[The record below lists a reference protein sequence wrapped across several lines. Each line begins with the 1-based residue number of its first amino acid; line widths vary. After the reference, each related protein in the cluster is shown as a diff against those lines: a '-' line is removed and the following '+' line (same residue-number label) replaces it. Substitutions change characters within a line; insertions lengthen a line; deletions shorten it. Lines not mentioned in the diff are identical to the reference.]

1 MLIGLPR
8 GRGGLPLTAR
18 RKPLGAG
25 RAGLPAGDGVR
36 CWSMLVPAFVLG
48 REPRHARLTM
58 EVEDSGGVVLTA
70 YHSYARSQPPG
81 SEPRCAP
88 GAAASHTGS
97 RKSIPRCRRINR
109 MLSNESLHS
118 PAFSRSNSQ
127 ASVDSASMED
137 FWREIESIKEN
148 SMGGQDEQTPAE
160 LKPVD
165 EGELEAEWLQDVGLS
180 TLISGDEEED
190 GKALLSTLTRT
201 QAAAV
206 KKRYN
211 TYTQTMRK
219 KNKQS
224 VRDVRDI
231 FGVSTSPPDD
241 FSCIPTPLL
250 DATLDEEGLSAVP
263 PRSGLLPGDTCDNHT
278 TQEEKE
284 LPVVTKT
291 SGSLPDDAS
300 LNSTTFSD
308 GSQDEEGKFTLS
320 RSGSVSILETI
331 PDIPVHSNGSAE
343 PGQAIQNAVSDDDY
357 LEKNIPQEAEELS
370 FEVSYSE
377 MVTEAPKRNKF
388 KKSDFK
394 KEDYVLTRFIV
405 PKTRFGLT
413 EAGDLSTED
422 MKKIRHLSLIE
433 LTAFFDAFGIPLKRN
448 KTEKVKGRDNGI
460 FGVPLTALL
469 DNDRKKDPGVKVPLV
484 LQKFFEKVEESGLES
499 EGIFRLSGCTA
510 KVKQYRE
517 ELDAKFNADKFKWDK
532 MCHREA
538 AVMLKAFFRELPT
551 SLFPVEYIPA
561 FITLME
567 RGPHIKVQFQA
578 LHLMVMALPDANRDT
593 AQALMTFFNKV
604 IANESKNRMSIWN
617 ISTVMAPNLF
627 FSRSKHSDY
636 EELRLANTAAHII
649 RLMLNYQKM
658 LWKVPSFL
666 ITQVRRMNEAT
677 ILLKKQLPS
686 VKKLLRRKTIER
698 EVISP
703 KTSKVLQKS
712 PSLRRMSDV
721 PEGVIRVHAPLLSKV
736 SMAIQLSSQTTAKD
750 ILAKF
755 QYENSHGSSE
765 CIKIQNQRLYEI
777 GGNIGQHCLDPD
789 AYILDVYHVNPQA
802 EWVIKPQPS
811 F

>member
-1 MLIGLPR
+1 
-8 GRGGLPLTAR
+8 
-18 RKPLGAG
+18 
-25 RAGLPAGDGVR
+25 
-36 CWSMLVPAFVLG
+36 MLVPAFVLG
-48 REPRHARLTM
+48 PERGHARLTM

-70 YHSYARSQPPG
+70 YHSYARSQPPS

-88 GAAASHTGS
+88 RAAASHPGS

-118 PAFSRSNSQ
+118 PAFNRSNSQ
-127 ASVDSASMED
+127 ASIDSTSMED
-137 FWREIESIKEN
+137 FLREIESIKES
-148 SMGGQDEQTPAE
+148 SMRAQEEQIPAE
-160 LKPVD
+160 VKPVD

-180 TLISGDEEED
+180 TLISGNEEED

-206 KKRYN
+206 KKRYS

-231 FGVSTSPPDD
+231 FGVSESP
-241 FSCIPTPLL
+241 
-250 DATLDEEGLSAVP
+250 
-263 PRSGLLPGDTCDNHT
+263 PGDTCDNHT
-278 TQEEKE
+278 AQLDGPQEEKE
-284 LPVVTKT
+284 LPGVMKT
-291 SGSLPDDAS
+291 SDSLPDDAS
-300 LNSTTFSD
+300 LNSTALSD
-308 GSQDEEGKFTLS
+308 GSPDEEGSFTVP

-331 PDIPVHSNGSAE
+331 PALPVHSNGSPD
-343 PGQAIQNAVSDDDY
+343 PGQSVQNAVSDDVY
-357 LEKNIPQEAEELS
+357 LEKNIPPETEELS

-377 MVTEAPKRNKF
+377 MVTEIPKRNKF
-388 KKSDFK
+388 KKSEFK
-394 KEDYVLTRFIV
+394 KEDFALTKFIV
-405 PKTRFGLT
+405 QKTRFGLT
-413 EAGDLSTED
+413 EAGDLSSED

-433 LTAFFDAFGIPLKRN
+433 LTAFFDAFGIQLKRN
-448 KTEKVKGRDNGI
+448 KTERVKGRDTGI
-460 FGVPLTALL
+460 FGVPLTVLL

-517 ELDAKFNADKFKWDK
+517 ELDAKFNSDKFKWDR

-567 RGPHIKVQFQA
+567 RGPPIKVQFQA

-604 IANESKNRMSIWN
+604 IANESKNRMSVWN

-636 EELRLANTAAHII
+636 EELQLANTAAHII
-649 RLMLNYQKM
+649 RLMLKYQKI

-666 ITQVRRMNEAT
+666 IMQVRRMNEAT
-677 ILLKKQLPS
+677 MLLKKQLPS
-686 VKKLLRRKTIER
+686 VRKLLRRKTIER

-712 PSLRRMSDV
+712 PSSRRMSDV

-736 SMAIQLSSQTTAKD
+736 SMAIQLNSHTKAKD

-755 QYENSHGSSE
+755 QYENSYGSSE

>member
-1 MLIGLPR
+1 
-8 GRGGLPLTAR
+8 
-18 RKPLGAG
+18 
-25 RAGLPAGDGVR
+25 
-36 CWSMLVPAFVLG
+36 MLVPAFVLG
-48 REPRHARLTM
+48 REPGHARLTM

-70 YHSYARSQPPG
+70 YHSYARAQPPS

-88 GAAASHTGS
+88 RAAASHTGS

-118 PAFSRSNSQ
+118 SAFSRSNSQ

-148 SMGGQDEQTPAE
+148 SMGGQEEQVPQMAE
-160 LKPVD
+160 VKPVD

-231 FGVSTSPPDD
+231 FGVSE
-241 FSCIPTPLL
+241 TP
-250 DATLDEEGLSAVP
+250 
-263 PRSGLLPGDTCDNHT
+263 
-278 TQEEKE
+278 
-284 LPVVTKT
+284 
-291 SGSLPDDAS
+291 
-300 LNSTTFSD
+300 
-308 GSQDEEGKFTLS
+308 
-320 RSGSVSILETI
+320 SILETI
-331 PDIPVHSNGSAE
+331 PDIPVHSNGLADPRRS
-343 PGQAIQNAVSDDDY
+343 IQSSVSDDDY
-357 LEKNIPQEAEELS
+357 LEKHIPPGAEELS

-377 MVTEAPKRNKF
+377 MVTDSPKRNKF

-394 KEDYVLTRFIV
+394 KEDYVLTKFIV
-405 PKTRFGLT
+405 RKSRFGLT
-413 EAGDLSTED
+413 EAGDLSAED
-422 MKKIRHLSLIE
+422 MKKIRRLSLIE

-460 FGVPLTALL
+460 FGVPLTVLL

-567 RGPHIKVQFQA
+567 RGPHIRVQFQA

-627 FSRSKHSDY
+627 FSRSKHFDY
-636 EELRLANTAAHII
+636 EELRLANTATHII
-649 RLMLNYQKM
+649 RLMLKYQKI

-677 ILLKKQLPS
+677 MLLKKQLPS
-686 VKKLLRRKTIER
+686 VRKLLRRKTIER
-698 EVISP
+698 EVTSP

-736 SMAIQLSSQTTAKD
+736 SMAIQLTSQTKAKD

-802 EWVIKPQPS
+802 EWVIKPQTS

>member
-1 MLIGLPR
+1 
-8 GRGGLPLTAR
+8 
-18 RKPLGAG
+18 
-25 RAGLPAGDGVR
+25 
-36 CWSMLVPAFVLG
+36 
-48 REPRHARLTM
+48 M

-70 YHSYARSQPPG
+70 YHSYARSQPPS

-88 GAAASHTGS
+88 RAAASHPGS

-127 ASVDSASMED
+127 ASVDSASMDSASMED

-148 SMGGQDEQTPAE
+148 SMGGQEEQAPAE
-160 LKPVD
+160 VKPVD

-231 FGVSTSPPDD
+231 FGVSESPPD
-241 FSCIPTPLL
+241 
-250 DATLDEEGLSAVP
+250 A
-263 PRSGLLPGDTCDNHT
+263 
-278 TQEEKE
+278 
-284 LPVVTKT
+284 
-291 SGSLPDDAS
+291 AS
-300 LNSTTFSD
+300 LNSATLSD
-308 GSQDEEGKFTLS
+308 GSQDEEGKFALP

-331 PDIPVHSNGSAE
+331 PDIPVHSNGSAG
-343 PGQAIQNAVSDDDY
+343 PGQSVQNSVSDDDY
-357 LEKNIPQEAEELS
+357 RVKNIPPEAEELS

-394 KEDYVLTRFIV
+394 KEDYVFTKLIV
-405 PKTRFGLT
+405 QKTRFGLT
-413 EAGDLSTED
+413 EAGDLSSED

-460 FGVPLTALL
+460 FGVPLTVLL
-469 DNDRKKDPGVKVPLV
+469 ESDRKKDPGVKVPLV

-517 ELDAKFNADKFKWDK
+517 ELDAKFNTDKFKWDK

-617 ISTVMAPNLF
+617 ISTIMAPNLF

-649 RLMLNYQKM
+649 RLMLNYQKI

-666 ITQVRRMNEAT
+666 INQVRRMNEAT
-677 ILLKKQLPS
+677 MLLKKQLPS

-698 EVISP
+698 EVTSP

-721 PEGVIRVHAPLLSKV
+721 PEGVIRVHAPRLSKV
-736 SMAIQLSSQTTAKD
+736 SMAIQLSSQTKAKD

-802 EWVIKPQPS
+802 EWVIKPQSS

>member
-1 MLIGLPR
+1 MQTR
-8 GRGGLPLTAR
+8 YQAT
-18 RKPLGAG
+18 K
-25 RAGLPAGDGVR
+25 V
-36 CWSMLVPAFVLG
+36 F
-48 REPRHARLTM
+48 
-58 EVEDSGGVVLTA
+58 
-70 YHSYARSQPPG
+70 
-81 SEPRCAP
+81 
-88 GAAASHTGS
+88 

-118 PAFSRSNSQ
+118 PAFCRSNSQ
-127 ASVDSASMED
+127 ASVDSTSMED

-148 SMGGQDEQTPAE
+148 SMGGQEEQLPAE
-160 LKPVD
+160 VKPVD

-180 TLISGDEEED
+180 TLISGNEEED

-211 TYTQTMRK
+211 TYTQTLRK

-231 FGVSTSPPDD
+231 FGVSESPPSDIC
-241 FSCIPTPLL
+241 CIPTPPLY
-250 DATLDEEGLSAVP
+250 ATLDEEGLSIIP
-263 PRSGLLPGDTCDNHT
+263 YGNSQLPDDACDNHT
-278 TQEEKE
+278 AQLGGTEEEKE
-284 LPVVTKT
+284 VPEVIQT
-291 SGSLPDDAS
+291 SGPVPDDAS
-300 LNSTTFSD
+300 LNSTTLPN
-308 GSQDEEGKFTLS
+308 GSRNEEGSFVDP
-320 RSGSVSILETI
+320 RIGSMQSILEAI
-331 PDIPVHSNGSAE
+331 PDVPVHSNGSADA
-343 PGQAIQNAVSDDDY
+343 GQSAQSTLSDDY
-357 LEKNIPQEAEELS
+357 LEKDIPAETEEVS

-377 MVTEAPKRNKF
+377 MITEAPKRNRS
-388 KKSDFK
+388 KKSEIK
-394 KEDYVLTRFIV
+394 KEDYALTKLTV
-405 PKTRFGLT
+405 QKTRLGLT
-413 EAGDLSTED
+413 EAGDLSAED

-433 LTAFFDAFGIPLKRN
+433 LTAFFDAFGIQLKRN

-460 FGVPLTALL
+460 FGVPLTVLL
-469 DNDRKKDPGVKVPLV
+469 DNDRKKDPEVKVPLV

-517 ELDAKFNADKFKWDK
+517 ELDAKFNTDKFKWDK

-604 IANESKNRMSIWN
+604 IANESKNRMSLWN

-636 EELRLANTAAHII
+636 EELLLANTAAHII
-649 RLMLNYQKM
+649 RLMLKYQKI

-677 ILLKKQLPS
+677 MLLKKQLPS

-698 EVISP
+698 EGTSP

-712 PSLRRMSDV
+712 PSSRRMSDV

-736 SMAIQLSSQTTAKD
+736 SMAIQLNSETKAKD

-789 AYILDVYHVNPQA
+789 AYILDVYHVNPHA
-802 EWVIKPQPS
+802 EWVIKPQAS
-811 F
+811 L

>member
-1 MLIGLPR
+1 
-8 GRGGLPLTAR
+8 
-18 RKPLGAG
+18 
-25 RAGLPAGDGVR
+25 
-36 CWSMLVPAFVLG
+36 MLVPVFVLG
-48 REPRHARLTM
+48 PSPRHARLRM

-70 YHSYARSQPPG
+70 YHSYARSQPP
-81 SEPRCAP
+81 STEPRCAP
-88 GAAASHTGS
+88 RSAASHPLS

-127 ASVDSASMED
+127 ASVDSISMED

-148 SMGGQDEQTPAE
+148 SMGGQEEQPHAE
-160 LKPVD
+160 VKPVD

-180 TLISGDEEED
+180 TLISGGEEED

-211 TYTQTMRK
+211 TYTQTLRK

-231 FGVSTSPPDD
+231 FGVSESPPD
-241 FSCIPTPLL
+241 
-250 DATLDEEGLSAVP
+250 
-263 PRSGLLPGDTCDNHT
+263 DTCDNHT
-278 TQEEKE
+278 TQLGSTEEEKE
-284 LPVVTKT
+284 VPGVIKT
-291 SGSLPDDAS
+291 SSPVPDDAS
-300 LNSTTFSD
+300 LNSTPLSN
-308 GSQDEEGKFTLS
+308 GSRDEEGSFVDP
-320 RSGSVSILETI
+320 RIGSMQSILEAI
-331 PDIPVHSNGSAE
+331 PDVPVHSNGSADA
-343 PGQAIQNAVSDDDY
+343 GQSAQSALSDDDY
-357 LEKNIPQEAEELS
+357 LEKNIPAETEELS

-377 MVTEAPKRNKF
+377 MVTEAPKRNRF
-388 KKSDFK
+388 KKSEIK
-394 KEDYVLTRFIV
+394 KEDYALTKLTV
-405 PKTRFGLT
+405 QKTRFGLT
-413 EAGDLSTED
+413 EAGDLSAED

-433 LTAFFDAFGIPLKRN
+433 LTAFFDAFGIQLKRN

-460 FGVPLTALL
+460 FGVPLTVLL
-469 DNDRKKDPGVKVPLV
+469 DNDRKKDPEVKVPLV
-484 LQKFFEKVEESGLES
+484 LQ
-499 EGIFRLSGCTA
+499 
-510 KVKQYRE
+510 KQYRE

-604 IANESKNRMSIWN
+604 IANESKNRMSMWN

-636 EELRLANTAAHII
+636 EELLLANTAAHII
-649 RLMLNYQKM
+649 RLMLKYQKI

-677 ILLKKQLPS
+677 MLLKKQLPS

-698 EVISP
+698 EVTSP

-712 PSLRRMSDV
+712 PSSRRMSDV

-736 SMAIQLSSQTTAKD
+736 SMAIQLNSETKAKD

-789 AYILDVYHVNPQA
+789 AYILDVYRVNPHA
-802 EWVIKPQPS
+802 EWVIKPQAS
-811 F
+811 L

>member
-1 MLIGLPR
+1 
-8 GRGGLPLTAR
+8 
-18 RKPLGAG
+18 
-25 RAGLPAGDGVR
+25 
-36 CWSMLVPAFVLG
+36 MLVPAFVLG
-48 REPRHARLTM
+48 PERRHARLTM

-70 YHSYARSQPPG
+70 YHSYARPQPPS

-88 GAAASHTGS
+88 RAAASHPGS
-97 RKSIPRCRRINR
+97 RKSISRCRRISR
-109 MLSNESLHS
+109 MLSNESLQS

-127 ASVDSASMED
+127 ASIDSASMED

-148 SMGGQDEQTPAE
+148 SLGVQEEQTPAE
-160 LKPVD
+160 AKPLD

-180 TLISGDEEED
+180 TLISGNEEEG

-224 VRDVRDI
+224 IRDVRDI
-231 FGVSTSPPDD
+231 FGVSESPPDD
-241 FSCIPTPLL
+241 FCCIPAPLL
-250 DATLDEEGLSAVP
+250 DVNPDEEGMPAVP
-263 PRSGLLPGDTCDNHT
+263 CRNGQLPGDTCDNHPSQLDD

-284 LPVVTKT
+284 LPGVIKT

-300 LNSTTFSD
+300 FNITTLSD
-308 GSQDEEGKFTLS
+308 GSQDEEGSFAVP
-320 RSGSVSILETI
+320 RSGSMSILETI
-331 PDIPVHSNGSAE
+331 PDAPAHSNGSAD
-343 PGQAIQNAVSDDDY
+343 PGQSVQKAVSDDEY
-357 LEKNIPQEAEELS
+357 LEKDIPLQAEELS
-370 FEVSYSE
+370 FEESYSE
-377 MVTEAPKRNKF
+377 MVTEAPKRNKL

-394 KEDYVLTRFIV
+394 KEDYVLPKFIV
-405 PKTRFGLT
+405 QKTRFGLT
-413 EAGDLSTED
+413 EAGDLSADD

-433 LTAFFDAFGIPLKRN
+433 LTAFFDAFRIQLKRN
-448 KTEKVKGRDNGI
+448 KTEKVKGRDSGI
-460 FGVPLTALL
+460 FGVPLTVLL
-469 DNDRKKDPGVKVPLV
+469 ENDRRKDAGVKVPLV
-484 LQKFFEKVEESGLES
+484 LQKFFQKVEESGLES

-517 ELDAKFNADKFKWDK
+517 ELDAKFNADKFKWEK

-578 LHLMVMALPDANRDT
+578 LHLMIMALPEANRDT

-617 ISTVMAPNLF
+617 ISTIMAPNLF
-627 FSRSKHSDY
+627 FSRSKHSDC
-636 EELRLANTAAHII
+636 EELLLANTAAHII
-649 RLMLNYQKM
+649 RLMLKYQEM

-666 ITQVRRMNEAT
+666 IAQVRRMNEAT
-677 ILLKKQLPS
+677 MLLKKQLPS

-698 EVISP
+698 GVISP

-712 PSLRRMSDV
+712 PSTRRMSDV
-721 PEGVIRVHAPLLSKV
+721 PEGVIRIHAPLLSKV
-736 SMAIQLSSQTTAKD
+736 SMAIQLNSQTKAKD

-765 CIKIQNQRLYEI
+765 GIKIQNQRLYEI
-777 GGNIGQHCLDPD
+777 GGNIGQHCLDPE

-802 EWVIKPQPS
+802 EWVIKPQS
-811 F
+811 SV

>member
-1 MLIGLPR
+1 
-8 GRGGLPLTAR
+8 
-18 RKPLGAG
+18 
-25 RAGLPAGDGVR
+25 
-36 CWSMLVPAFVLG
+36 
-48 REPRHARLTM
+48 
-58 EVEDSGGVVLTA
+58 
-70 YHSYARSQPPG
+70 
-81 SEPRCAP
+81 
-88 GAAASHTGS
+88 
-97 RKSIPRCRRINR
+97 

-118 PAFSRSNSQ
+118 PAFSRTNSQ
-127 ASVDSASMED
+127 ASVDSASMDSASMED

-148 SMGGQDEQTPAE
+148 SMGRQEEPAPAE
-160 LKPVD
+160 VKPVD

-231 FGVSTSPPDD
+231 FGVSESPPD
-241 FSCIPTPLL
+241 
-250 DATLDEEGLSAVP
+250 A
-263 PRSGLLPGDTCDNHT
+263 
-278 TQEEKE
+278 
-284 LPVVTKT
+284 
-291 SGSLPDDAS
+291 AS
-300 LNSTTFSD
+300 LNSTTLSD
-308 GSQDEEGKFTLS
+308 GSQDEEGKFALP

-331 PDIPVHSNGSAE
+331 PDIPVHSNGSAS
-343 PGQAIQNAVSDDDY
+343 PGQPVQNSVSDDDY
-357 LEKNIPQEAEELS
+357 RVKNIPPEAEELS

-377 MVTEAPKRNKF
+377 MVTEAPKRNKC

-394 KEDYVLTRFIV
+394 KEDYVFT
-405 PKTRFGLT
+405 KTRFGLT
-413 EAGDLSTED
+413 EAGDLSAED

-469 DNDRKKDPGVKVPLV
+469 ENDRKKDPAVKVPLV

-517 ELDAKFNADKFKWDK
+517 ELDAKFNTDKFKWDK

-567 RGPHIKVQFQA
+567 RGPHIRVQFQA

-617 ISTVMAPNLF
+617 ISTIMAPNLF

-649 RLMLNYQKM
+649 RLMLNYQKI

-666 ITQVRRMNEAT
+666 INQVRRMNEAT
-677 ILLKKQLPS
+677 MLLKKQLPS

-698 EVISP
+698 EVTSP

-721 PEGVIRVHAPLLSKV
+721 PEGVIRVHAPRLSKV
-736 SMAIQLSSQTTAKD
+736 SMAIQLSSQTKAKD

-755 QYENSHGSSE
+755 QYESSHGSSE

-802 EWVIKPQPS
+802 EWVIKPQSS

>member
-1 MLIGLPR
+1 
-8 GRGGLPLTAR
+8 
-18 RKPLGAG
+18 
-25 RAGLPAGDGVR
+25 
-36 CWSMLVPAFVLG
+36 MLVPAFVLG
-48 REPRHARLTM
+48 PERGHARLRM

-70 YHSYARSQPPG
+70 YHSYARSQPSN

-88 GAAASHTGS
+88 RATASHPGS

-118 PAFSRSNSQ
+118 PAFTRSNSQ
-127 ASVDSASMED
+127 ASIDSTSMED
-137 FWREIESIKEN
+137 FLREIESIKEN
-148 SMGGQDEQTPAE
+148 SMGGQEEQIPAE
-160 LKPVD
+160 VKPVD

-231 FGVSTSPPDD
+231 FGVSESPPDD
-241 FSCIPTPLL
+241 FCCIPIPLL
-250 DATLDEEGLSAVP
+250 DVTLDEEGISAIP
-263 PRSGLLPGDTCDNHT
+263 CRNGQLPSDPCDSHT
-278 TQEEKE
+278 AQLDGTQEEKE
-284 LPVVTKT
+284 LPGVIKT
-291 SGSLPDDAS
+291 SGSL
-300 LNSTTFSD
+300 
-308 GSQDEEGKFTLS
+308 
-320 RSGSVSILETI
+320 SILETI
-331 PDIPVHSNGSAE
+331 PALPVHSNGSPD
-343 PGQAIQNAVSDDDY
+343 PGQSVQNAVSDDNY
-357 LEKNIPQEAEELS
+357 LEKNIVPETEELS

-377 MVTEAPKRNKF
+377 KVTEVPKRNKF

-394 KEDYVLTRFIV
+394 KEDYALTKFIV
-405 PKTRFGLT
+405 QKTRFGLT
-413 EAGDLSTED
+413 EAGDLSAED

-433 LTAFFDAFGIPLKRN
+433 LTAFFDAFGIQLKRN

-460 FGVPLTALL
+460 FGVPLTVLL

-517 ELDAKFNADKFKWDK
+517 ELDAKFNADKFKWDR

-593 AQALMTFFNKV
+593 AQVLMTFFNKV

-617 ISTVMAPNLF
+617 ISTIMAPNLF

-636 EELRLANTAAHII
+636 EELQLANTAAHII
-649 RLMLNYQKM
+649 RLMLKYQKI

-666 ITQVRRMNEAT
+666 IMQVRRMNEAT
-677 ILLKKQLPS
+677 MLLKKQLPS

-698 EVISP
+698 E
-703 KTSKVLQKS
+703 
-712 PSLRRMSDV
+712 SDV

-736 SMAIQLSSQTTAKD
+736 SMAIQLTSHTKAKD

-755 QYENSHGSSE
+755 QYENSYGSSE

-802 EWVIKPQPS
+802 EWVIKPQSS

>member
-1 MLIGLPR
+1 
-8 GRGGLPLTAR
+8 
-18 RKPLGAG
+18 
-25 RAGLPAGDGVR
+25 
-36 CWSMLVPAFVLG
+36 
-48 REPRHARLTM
+48 M

-70 YHSYARSQPPG
+70 YHSYARSQQPSP
-81 SEPRCAP
+81 EPRCAP
-88 GAAASHTGS
+88 RAGASHPGS
-97 RKSIPRCRRINR
+97 RKSLPRCRRINR

-118 PAFSRSNSQ
+118 PVFNRSNSQ
-127 ASVDSASMED
+127 ASIDSASMED

-148 SMGGQDEQTPAE
+148 SMARQEEQMPTE
-160 LKPVD
+160 VKPLD

-180 TLISGDEEED
+180 TLISGGEEED

-211 TYTQTMRK
+211 TYTQTLRK

-231 FGVSTSPPDD
+231 FGVSE
-241 FSCIPTPLL
+241 
-250 DATLDEEGLSAVP
+250 ASA
-263 PRSGLLPGDTCDNHT
+263 GDTSENPTAQLDD
-278 TQEEKE
+278 TQEDKE
-284 LPVVTKT
+284 LPGVINT
-291 SGSLPDDAS
+291 SGSLPDDIPS
-300 LNSTTFSD
+300 NSTPLSH
-308 GSQDEEGKFTLS
+308 GSQEEKGSFAVPK
-320 RSGSVSILETI
+320 SGAMSILETI
-331 PDIPVHSNGSAE
+331 PDVPVHSNGSSDS
-343 PGQAIQNAVSDDDY
+343 GQSAQGAVRDDDF
-357 LEKNIPQEAEELS
+357 LEKTVSPEAEELS

-377 MVTEAPKRNKF
+377 IISEAPKKSKF
-388 KKSDFK
+388 KKYDFK
-394 KEDYVLTRFIV
+394 KEDFALTKFIV
-405 PKTRFGLT
+405 QKTRFGLT

-433 LTAFFDAFGIPLKRN
+433 LTAFFDAFGIQLKRN
-448 KTEKVKGRDNGI
+448 KTEKIKGRDNGI
-460 FGVPLTALL
+460 FGVPLTVLL

-604 IANESKNRMSIWN
+604 IANESKNRMSLWN
-617 ISTVMAPNLF
+617 ISTIMAPNLF

-636 EELRLANTAAHII
+636 EELLLANTAAHII
-649 RLMLNYQKM
+649 RLMLKYQKI

-677 ILLKKQLPS
+677 MLLKKQIPS
-686 VKKLLRRKTIER
+686 VRKLLRRKTIER
-698 EVISP
+698 EFTSP

-712 PSLRRMSDV
+712 PSTRRMSDV
-721 PEGVIRVHAPLLSKV
+721 PEGVIRVHAPLFSKV
-736 SMAIQLSSQTTAKD
+736 SMAIQLNSQTRAKD

-755 QYENSHGSSE
+755 QYENSHGPSE

-789 AYILDVYHVNPQA
+789 AYILDVYHMNPQA
-802 EWVIKPQPS
+802 EWVIKPQPR

>member
-1 MLIGLPR
+1 
-8 GRGGLPLTAR
+8 
-18 RKPLGAG
+18 
-25 RAGLPAGDGVR
+25 
-36 CWSMLVPAFVLG
+36 
-48 REPRHARLTM
+48 
-58 EVEDSGGVVLTA
+58 
-70 YHSYARSQPPG
+70 
-81 SEPRCAP
+81 
-88 GAAASHTGS
+88 
-97 RKSIPRCRRINR
+97 

-118 PAFSRSNSQ
+118 PAFNRSNSQ
-127 ASVDSASMED
+127 ASIDSTSMED
-137 FWREIESIKEN
+137 FLREIESIKES
-148 SMGGQDEQTPAE
+148 SMRAQEEQIPAE
-160 LKPVD
+160 VKPVD

-180 TLISGDEEED
+180 TLISGNEEED

-206 KKRYN
+206 KKRYS

-231 FGVSTSPPDD
+231 FGVSESP
-241 FSCIPTPLL
+241 
-250 DATLDEEGLSAVP
+250 
-263 PRSGLLPGDTCDNHT
+263 PGDTCDNHT
-278 TQEEKE
+278 AQLDGPQEEKE
-284 LPVVTKT
+284 LPGVMKT
-291 SGSLPDDAS
+291 SDSLPDDAS
-300 LNSTTFSD
+300 LNSTALSD
-308 GSQDEEGKFTLS
+308 GSPDEEGSFTVP

-331 PDIPVHSNGSAE
+331 PALPVHSNGSPD
-343 PGQAIQNAVSDDDY
+343 PGQSVQNAVSDDVY
-357 LEKNIPQEAEELS
+357 LEKNIPPETEELS

-377 MVTEAPKRNKF
+377 MVTEIPKRNKF
-388 KKSDFK
+388 KKSEFK
-394 KEDYVLTRFIV
+394 KEDFALTKFIV
-405 PKTRFGLT
+405 QKTRFGLT
-413 EAGDLSTED
+413 EAGDLSSED

-433 LTAFFDAFGIPLKRN
+433 LTAFFDAFGIQLKRN
-448 KTEKVKGRDNGI
+448 KTERVKGRDTGI
-460 FGVPLTALL
+460 FGVPLTVLL

-517 ELDAKFNADKFKWDK
+517 ELDAKFNSDKFKWDR

-567 RGPHIKVQFQA
+567 RGPPIKVQFQA

-604 IANESKNRMSIWN
+604 IANESKNRMSVWN

-636 EELRLANTAAHII
+636 EELQLANTAAHII
-649 RLMLNYQKM
+649 RLMLKYQKI

-666 ITQVRRMNEAT
+666 IMQVRRMNEAT
-677 ILLKKQLPS
+677 MLLKKQLPS
-686 VKKLLRRKTIER
+686 VRKLLRRKTIER

-712 PSLRRMSDV
+712 PSSRRMSDV

-736 SMAIQLSSQTTAKD
+736 SMAIQLNSHTKAKD

-755 QYENSHGSSE
+755 QYENRSP
-765 CIKIQNQRLYEI
+765 KNL
-777 GGNIGQHCLDPD
+777 LLFTVKTP
-789 AYILDVYHVNPQA
+789 
-802 EWVIKPQPS
+802 
-811 F
+811 

>member
-1 MLIGLPR
+1 
-8 GRGGLPLTAR
+8 
-18 RKPLGAG
+18 
-25 RAGLPAGDGVR
+25 
-36 CWSMLVPAFVLG
+36 MLVPVFVLG
-48 REPRHARLTM
+48 PSPRHARLTM

-70 YHSYARSQPPG
+70 YHSYARSQQPSG
-81 SEPRCAP
+81 EQRCASLS
-88 GAAASHTGS
+88 AASHPLS

-118 PAFSRSNSQ
+118 PAFCRSNSQ
-127 ASVDSASMED
+127 ASVDSTSMED

-148 SMGGQDEQTPAE
+148 SMGGQEEQLPAE
-160 LKPVD
+160 VKPVD

-180 TLISGDEEED
+180 TLISGNEEED

-211 TYTQTMRK
+211 TYTQTLRK

-231 FGVSTSPPDD
+231 FGVSESPPDD
-241 FSCIPTPLL
+241 
-250 DATLDEEGLSAVP
+250 A
-263 PRSGLLPGDTCDNHT
+263 CDNHT
-278 TQEEKE
+278 TQLGGTEEEKE
-284 LPVVTKT
+284 VPEVIQT
-291 SGSLPDDAS
+291 SGPVPDDAS
-300 LNSTTFSD
+300 LNSTTLPN
-308 GSQDEEGKFTLS
+308 GSRNEEGSFVDP
-320 RSGSVSILETI
+320 RIGSMQSILEAI
-331 PDIPVHSNGSAE
+331 PDVPVHSNGSADA
-343 PGQAIQNAVSDDDY
+343 GQSAQSALSDDY
-357 LEKNIPQEAEELS
+357 LEKDIPAETEEVS

-377 MVTEAPKRNKF
+377 MVTEAPKRNRS
-388 KKSDFK
+388 KKSEIK
-394 KEDYVLTRFIV
+394 KEDYALTKLTV
-405 PKTRFGLT
+405 QKTRLGLT
-413 EAGDLSTED
+413 EAGDLSAED

-433 LTAFFDAFGIPLKRN
+433 LTAFFDAFGIQLKRN

-460 FGVPLTALL
+460 FGVPLTVLL
-469 DNDRKKDPGVKVPLV
+469 DNDRKKDPEVKVPLV

-517 ELDAKFNADKFKWDK
+517 ELDAKFNTDKFKWDK

-604 IANESKNRMSIWN
+604 IANESKNRMSLWN

-636 EELRLANTAAHII
+636 EELLLANTAAHII
-649 RLMLNYQKM
+649 RLMLKYQKI

-677 ILLKKQLPS
+677 MLLKKQLPS

-698 EVISP
+698 EGTSP

-712 PSLRRMSDV
+712 PSSRRMSDV

-736 SMAIQLSSQTTAKD
+736 SMAIQLNSETKAKD

-789 AYILDVYHVNPQA
+789 AYILDVYHVNPHA
-802 EWVIKPQPS
+802 EWVIKPQES
-811 F
+811 L

>member
-1 MLIGLPR
+1 
-8 GRGGLPLTAR
+8 
-18 RKPLGAG
+18 
-25 RAGLPAGDGVR
+25 
-36 CWSMLVPAFVLG
+36 MLVPAFVLG
-48 REPRHARLTM
+48 PERGHARLTM

-70 YHSYARSQPPG
+70 YHSYARSQPPS

-88 GAAASHTGS
+88 RAAASHPGS

-118 PAFSRSNSQ
+118 PAFNRSNSQ
-127 ASVDSASMED
+127 ASIDSTSMED
-137 FWREIESIKEN
+137 FLREIESIKES
-148 SMGGQDEQTPAE
+148 SMRAQEEQIPAE
-160 LKPVD
+160 VKPVD

-180 TLISGDEEED
+180 TLISGNEEED

-231 FGVSTSPPDD
+231 FGVSESP
-241 FSCIPTPLL
+241 
-250 DATLDEEGLSAVP
+250 
-263 PRSGLLPGDTCDNHT
+263 PGDTCDNHT
-278 TQEEKE
+278 AQLDGPQEEKE
-284 LPVVTKT
+284 LPGVMKT
-291 SGSLPDDAS
+291 SDSLPDDAS
-300 LNSTTFSD
+300 LNSTALSD
-308 GSQDEEGKFTLS
+308 GSPDEEGSFTVP

-331 PDIPVHSNGSAE
+331 PALPVHSNGSPD
-343 PGQAIQNAVSDDDY
+343 PGQSVQNAVSDDVY
-357 LEKNIPQEAEELS
+357 LEKNIPPETEELS

-377 MVTEAPKRNKF
+377 MVTEIPKRNKF
-388 KKSDFK
+388 KKSEFK
-394 KEDYVLTRFIV
+394 KEDFALTKFIV
-405 PKTRFGLT
+405 QKTRFGLT
-413 EAGDLSTED
+413 EAGDLSSED

-433 LTAFFDAFGIPLKRN
+433 LTAFFDAFGIQLKRN
-448 KTEKVKGRDNGI
+448 KTERVKGRDTGI
-460 FGVPLTALL
+460 FGVPLTVLL

-517 ELDAKFNADKFKWDK
+517 ELDAKFNSDKFKWDR

-567 RGPHIKVQFQA
+567 RGPPIKVQFQA

-604 IANESKNRMSIWN
+604 IANESKNRMSVWN

-636 EELRLANTAAHII
+636 EELQLANTAAHII
-649 RLMLNYQKM
+649 RLMLKYQKI

-666 ITQVRRMNEAT
+666 IMQVRRMNEAT
-677 ILLKKQLPS
+677 MLLKKQLPS
-686 VKKLLRRKTIER
+686 VRKLLRRKTIER

-712 PSLRRMSDV
+712 PSSRRMSDV

-736 SMAIQLSSQTTAKD
+736 SMAIQLNSHTKAKD

-755 QYENSHGSSE
+755 QYENSYGSSE

>member
-1 MLIGLPR
+1 
-8 GRGGLPLTAR
+8 
-18 RKPLGAG
+18 
-25 RAGLPAGDGVR
+25 
-36 CWSMLVPAFVLG
+36 
-48 REPRHARLTM
+48 M

-70 YHSYARSQPPG
+70 YHSYARSQQPS

-88 GAAASHTGS
+88 RAASHPGS
-97 RKSIPRCRRINR
+97 RKSIPRCRRMNR
-109 MLSNESLHS
+109 MLSSESFHS
-118 PAFSRSNSQ
+118 SAFSRSNSQ

-137 FWREIESIKEN
+137 FWREIESIKE
-148 SMGGQDEQTPAE
+148 SHAGRQEGQEEQEEQTPAE
-160 LKPVD
+160 VKPVE

-231 FGVSTSPPDD
+231 FGVSESP
-241 FSCIPTPLL
+241 
-250 DATLDEEGLSAVP
+250 
-263 PRSGLLPGDTCDNHT
+263 
-278 TQEEKE
+278 
-284 LPVVTKT
+284 
-291 SGSLPDDAS
+291 PDDAS
-300 LNSTTFSD
+300 LNSTTLSD
-308 GSQDEEGKFTLS
+308 GSQDEEGS
-320 RSGSVSILETI
+320 CAVPRSGSLSTVETI
-331 PDIPVHSNGSAE
+331 PDLSVHPSGSPDPVQSV
-343 PGQAIQNAVSDDDY
+343 QNAVSGDDY
-357 LEKNIPQEAEELS
+357 LEKNIPPETEELS

-394 KEDYVLTRFIV
+394 KEDYALTRFIV
-405 PKTRFGLT
+405 QKTRFGLT
-413 EAGDLSTED
+413 EAEDLSAED

-433 LTAFFDAFGIPLKRN
+433 LTAFFDAFGIQLKRN

-460 FGVPLTALL
+460 FGVPLAALL
-469 DNDRKKDPGVKVPLV
+469 DSDRKKDPGAKVPLV

-517 ELDAKFNADKFKWDK
+517 ELDAKFNADKFKWDR

-604 IANESKNRMSIWN
+604 IANESKNRMSVWN

-636 EELRLANTAAHII
+636 EELLLANTAAHII
-649 RLMLNYQKM
+649 RLMLKYQKI

-677 ILLKKQLPS
+677 MLLKKQLPS

-698 EVISP
+698 EVTSP
-703 KTSKVLQKS
+703 KVSKVLQKS
-712 PSLRRMSDV
+712 PSSRRLSDV

-736 SMAIQLSSQTTAKD
+736 SMAIQLNSQTKAKD

-765 CIKIQNQRLYEI
+765 HIKIQNQRLYEI

-802 EWVIKPQPS
+802 EWVIKPKSS

>member
-1 MLIGLPR
+1 
-8 GRGGLPLTAR
+8 
-18 RKPLGAG
+18 
-25 RAGLPAGDGVR
+25 
-36 CWSMLVPAFVLG
+36 
-48 REPRHARLTM
+48 M

-70 YHSYARSQPPG
+70 YHSYARPQPPS

-88 GAAASHTGS
+88 RAAASHPGS
-97 RKSIPRCRRINR
+97 RKSIPRCRRIDR
-109 MLSNESLHS
+109 MLSNESLQS

-148 SMGGQDEQTPAE
+148 SLRVQEEQMPAE
-160 LKPVD
+160 AKPLDGEVL

-231 FGVSTSPPDD
+231 FGVSESPP
-241 FSCIPTPLL
+241 
-250 DATLDEEGLSAVP
+250 
-263 PRSGLLPGDTCDNHT
+263 SGTCDNHPHQVDR

-284 LPVVTKT
+284 LPRVIKT

-300 LNSTTFSD
+300 LNSTTLSD
-308 GSQDEEGKFTLS
+308 GSQDEEGSFAVP
-320 RSGSVSILETI
+320 RSGPMPILETVA
-331 PDIPVHSNGSAE
+331 DVPVHSNGSAD
-343 PGQAIQNAVSDDDY
+343 PGQSVQNAVTDNEY
-357 LEKNIPQEAEELS
+357 LEKNIPLEAEELS

-377 MVTEAPKRNKF
+377 MITEAPKRNTF

-394 KEDYVLTRFIV
+394 KEDYVLPKFIIQ
-405 PKTRFGLT
+405 KTRFGLT
-413 EAGDLSTED
+413 EAGDLSAED

-433 LTAFFDAFGIPLKRN
+433 LTAFFDAFRIQLKRN
-448 KTEKVKGRDNGI
+448 KTEKVKGRDSGI
-460 FGVPLTALL
+460 FGVPLTVLL
-469 DNDRKKDPGVKVPLV
+469 ENDRRKDSGVKVPLV

-517 ELDAKFNADKFKWDK
+517 ELDAKFNADKFKWEK

-593 AQALMTFFNKV
+593 AQALMMFFNKV

-617 ISTVMAPNLF
+617 ISTIMAPNLF
-627 FSRSKHSDY
+627 FSRSKHSDC
-636 EELRLANTAAHII
+636 EELLLANTAAHII
-649 RLMLNYQKM
+649 RLMLKYQEM
-658 LWKVPSFL
+658 LWNVPSFL
-666 ITQVRRMNEAT
+666 IAQVRRMNEAT
-677 ILLKKQLPS
+677 MLLKKQLPS

-698 EVISP
+698 GVTSP

-712 PSLRRMSDV
+712 PSTRRMSDV

-736 SMAIQLSSQTTAKD
+736 SMAIQLNSQTKAKD

-755 QYENSHGSSE
+755 QYENSRGSSE
-765 CIKIQNQRLYEI
+765 GIKIQNQRLYEI

-811 F
+811 V

>member
-1 MLIGLPR
+1 
-8 GRGGLPLTAR
+8 
-18 RKPLGAG
+18 
-25 RAGLPAGDGVR
+25 
-36 CWSMLVPAFVLG
+36 MLVPAFVLG
-48 REPRHARLTM
+48 PKPRHARLTM

-70 YHSYARSQPPG
+70 YHSYARSQPPLS

-88 GAAASHTGS
+88 RAAASHSGS

-118 PAFSRSNSQ
+118 PACSHPNSQ
-127 ASVDSASMED
+127 GSIDSASMED

-148 SMGGQDEQTPAE
+148 SMGGQEEQMPAE
-160 LKPVD
+160 VKPVD

-231 FGVSTSPPDD
+231 FGVSKS
-241 FSCIPTPLL
+241 
-250 DATLDEEGLSAVP
+250 
-263 PRSGLLPGDTCDNHT
+263 
-278 TQEEKE
+278 
-284 LPVVTKT
+284 
-291 SGSLPDDAS
+291 PDDAS
-300 LNSTTFSD
+300 LNSTTLSD
-308 GSQDEEGKFTLS
+308 GSQDEEGTFAVP
-320 RSGSVSILETI
+320 RSGSMSILETI
-331 PDIPVHSNGSAE
+331 PDIPVHSNGSAS
-343 PGQAIQNAVSDDDY
+343 PGRSVQNSVSGDGY
-357 LEKNIPQEAEELS
+357 LEKNIPPDAEELS

-394 KEDYVLTRFIV
+394 KEDYVLTKFIV
-405 PKTRFGLT
+405 QKTRFGLT
-413 EAGDLSTED
+413 EAGDLSAED

-433 LTAFFDAFGIPLKRN
+433 LTAFFDAFGIQLKRN

-460 FGVPLTALL
+460 FGVPLTVLL

-517 ELDAKFNADKFKWDK
+517 ELDARFNADKFKWDK

-636 EELRLANTAAHII
+636 EELLLASTAAHII
-649 RLMLNYQKM
+649 RLMLKYQKI

-677 ILLKKQLPS
+677 MLLKKQLPS

-698 EVISP
+698 EVTGP
-703 KTSKVLQKS
+703 KMSKVLQKS
-712 PSLRRMSDV
+712 PSSRRMSDV

-736 SMAIQLSSQTTAKD
+736 SMAIQLNSQTKAKD

-755 QYENSHGSSE
+755 QYENSHGSPE

-802 EWVIKPQPS
+802 EWVIKPQS
-811 F
+811 NF

>member
-1 MLIGLPR
+1 
-8 GRGGLPLTAR
+8 
-18 RKPLGAG
+18 
-25 RAGLPAGDGVR
+25 
-36 CWSMLVPAFVLG
+36 MLVPAFVLG
-48 REPRHARLTM
+48 PERGHARLRM

-70 YHSYARSQPPG
+70 YHSYARSPPSS

-88 GAAASHTGS
+88 RATASHPGS

-118 PAFSRSNSQ
+118 PAFTRSNSQ
-127 ASVDSASMED
+127 ASIDSTSMED
-137 FWREIESIKEN
+137 FLREIESIKEN
-148 SMGGQDEQTPAE
+148 SMGGQEEQIPAE
-160 LKPVD
+160 VKPVD

-231 FGVSTSPPDD
+231 FGVSESPPSDPCD
-241 FSCIPTPLL
+241 SHTAQL
-250 DATLDEEGLSAVP
+250 DG
-263 PRSGLLPGDTCDNHT
+263 

-284 LPVVTKT
+284 LPGVIKT
-291 SGSLPDDAS
+291 SGSLTDDAS
-300 LNSTTFSD
+300 LNSTTLSG
-308 GSQDEEGKFTLS
+308 GSQDEEGSFIVP

-331 PDIPVHSNGSAE
+331 PALPVHSNGSPD
-343 PGQAIQNAVSDDDY
+343 PGQSVQNAVSDDNY
-357 LEKNIPQEAEELS
+357 LEKNIVPETEELS

-377 MVTEAPKRNKF
+377 MVTEVPKRTKF

-394 KEDYVLTRFIV
+394 KEDYALTKFIV
-405 PKTRFGLT
+405 QKTRFGLT
-413 EAGDLSTED
+413 EAGDLSAED

-433 LTAFFDAFGIPLKRN
+433 LTAFFDAFGIQLKRN

-460 FGVPLTALL
+460 FGVPLTVLL

-517 ELDAKFNADKFKWDK
+517 ELDAKFNADKFKWDR

-593 AQALMTFFNKV
+593 AQVLMTFFNKV

-617 ISTVMAPNLF
+617 ISTIMAPNLF

-636 EELRLANTAAHII
+636 EELQLANTAAHII
-649 RLMLNYQKM
+649 RLMLKYQKI

-666 ITQVRRMNEAT
+666 IMQVRRMNEAT
-677 ILLKKQLPS
+677 MLLKKQLPS

-712 PSLRRMSDV
+712 PSSRRMSDV

-736 SMAIQLSSQTTAKD
+736 SMAIQLTSHTKAKD

-755 QYENSHGSSE
+755 QYENSYGSSE

-802 EWVIKPQPS
+802 EWVIKPQSS

>member
-1 MLIGLPR
+1 
-8 GRGGLPLTAR
+8 
-18 RKPLGAG
+18 
-25 RAGLPAGDGVR
+25 
-36 CWSMLVPAFVLG
+36 MLVSAFVLG
-48 REPRHARLTM
+48 PERGHAPLRM

-70 YHSYARSQPPG
+70 YHSYARSQPPS

-88 GAAASHTGS
+88 RATASHPGS

-127 ASVDSASMED
+127 ASIDSTSMEE
-137 FWREIESIKEN
+137 FLREIESIKEN
-148 SMGGQDEQTPAE
+148 SMGGQEEQIPAE
-160 LKPVD
+160 VKPVD

-180 TLISGDEEED
+180 TLISGNEEED

-231 FGVSTSPPDD
+231 FGVSESP
-241 FSCIPTPLL
+241 
-250 DATLDEEGLSAVP
+250 
-263 PRSGLLPGDTCDNHT
+263 PGDTCDNHT
-278 TQEEKE
+278 AQLDGTLEEKE
-284 LPVVTKT
+284 LPGIIKT

-300 LNSTTFSD
+300 LNNTTLSD
-308 GSQDEEGKFTLS
+308 GSQDEEGSFAVP
-320 RSGSVSILETI
+320 RSGSVSVLETL
-331 PDIPVHSNGSAE
+331 PALPVLSNGSPDPA
-343 PGQAIQNAVSDDDY
+343 QAVQNAGSDDDY
-357 LEKNIPQEAEELS
+357 RKKNIPPETEELS

-377 MVTEAPKRNKF
+377 MVTEAPKRSKF

-394 KEDYVLTRFIV
+394 KEDYALTKFIV
-405 PKTRFGLT
+405 QKTRFGLT
-413 EAGDLSTED
+413 EAGDLSAED

-433 LTAFFDAFGIPLKRN
+433 LTAFFDAFGIQLKRN
-448 KTEKVKGRDNGI
+448 KTERVKGRDNGI
-460 FGVPLTALL
+460 FGVPLTVLL

-517 ELDAKFNADKFKWDK
+517 ELDAKFNADKFKWDR

-561 FITLME
+561 FITLIE

-578 LHLMVMALPDANRDT
+578 LHLMIMALPDANRDT

-617 ISTVMAPNLF
+617 ISTIMAPNLF

-636 EELRLANTAAHII
+636 EELQLANTAAHII
-649 RLMLNYQKM
+649 RLMLKYQKI

-666 ITQVRRMNEAT
+666 IMQVRRMNEAT
-677 ILLKKQLPS
+677 MLLKKQLPS

-698 EVISP
+698 EVVSP

-712 PSLRRMSDV
+712 PSSRRMSDV

-736 SMAIQLSSQTTAKD
+736 SMAIQLTSHTKAKD

-765 CIKIQNQRLYEI
+765 CFKIQNQRLYEI

-789 AYILDVYHVNPQA
+789 AYILDIYHVNPQA

>member
-1 MLIGLPR
+1 
-8 GRGGLPLTAR
+8 
-18 RKPLGAG
+18 
-25 RAGLPAGDGVR
+25 
-36 CWSMLVPAFVLG
+36 MLVPAFVLG
-48 REPRHARLTM
+48 PERGHARLTM

-70 YHSYARSQPPG
+70 YHSYARSQPPS

-88 GAAASHTGS
+88 RAAASHPGS

-118 PAFSRSNSQ
+118 PAFNRSNSQ
-127 ASVDSASMED
+127 ASIDSTSMED
-137 FWREIESIKEN
+137 FLREIESIKES
-148 SMGGQDEQTPAE
+148 SMRAQEEQIPAE
-160 LKPVD
+160 VKPVD

-180 TLISGDEEED
+180 TLISGNEEED

-231 FGVSTSPPDD
+231 FGVSESP
-241 FSCIPTPLL
+241 
-250 DATLDEEGLSAVP
+250 
-263 PRSGLLPGDTCDNHT
+263 
-278 TQEEKE
+278 
-284 LPVVTKT
+284 
-291 SGSLPDDAS
+291 
-300 LNSTTFSD
+300 
-308 GSQDEEGKFTLS
+308 
-320 RSGSVSILETI
+320 SILETI
-331 PDIPVHSNGSAE
+331 PALPVHSNGSPD
-343 PGQAIQNAVSDDDY
+343 PGQSVQNAVSDDVY
-357 LEKNIPQEAEELS
+357 LEKNIPPETEELS

-377 MVTEAPKRNKF
+377 MVTEIPKRNKF
-388 KKSDFK
+388 KKSEFK
-394 KEDYVLTRFIV
+394 KEDFALTKFIV
-405 PKTRFGLT
+405 QKTRFGLT
-413 EAGDLSTED
+413 EAGDLSSED

-433 LTAFFDAFGIPLKRN
+433 LTAFFDAFGIQLKRN
-448 KTEKVKGRDNGI
+448 KTERVKGRDTGI
-460 FGVPLTALL
+460 FGVPLTVLL

-517 ELDAKFNADKFKWDK
+517 ELDAKFNSDKFKWDR

-567 RGPHIKVQFQA
+567 RGPPIKVQFQA

-604 IANESKNRMSIWN
+604 IANESKNRMSVWN

-636 EELRLANTAAHII
+636 EELQLANTAAHII
-649 RLMLNYQKM
+649 RLMLKYQKI

-666 ITQVRRMNEAT
+666 IMQVRRMNEAT
-677 ILLKKQLPS
+677 MLLKKQLPS
-686 VKKLLRRKTIER
+686 VRKLLRRKTIER

-712 PSLRRMSDV
+712 PSSRRMFDRMYRIFPHWQSDV

-736 SMAIQLSSQTTAKD
+736 SMAIQLNSHTKAKD

-755 QYENSHGSSE
+755 QYENSYGSSE

-802 EWVIKPQPS
+802 EWVIKPQPR

>member
-1 MLIGLPR
+1 
-8 GRGGLPLTAR
+8 
-18 RKPLGAG
+18 
-25 RAGLPAGDGVR
+25 
-36 CWSMLVPAFVLG
+36 MLVPAFVLG
-48 REPRHARLTM
+48 PERGHARLTM

-70 YHSYARSQPPG
+70 YHSYARSQPPS

-88 GAAASHTGS
+88 RAAASHPGS

-118 PAFSRSNSQ
+118 PAFNRSNSQ
-127 ASVDSASMED
+127 ASIDSTSMED
-137 FWREIESIKEN
+137 FLREIESIKES
-148 SMGGQDEQTPAE
+148 SMRAQEEQIPAE
-160 LKPVD
+160 VKPVD

-180 TLISGDEEED
+180 TLISGNEEED

-231 FGVSTSPPDD
+231 FGVSESPPDD
-241 FSCIPTPLL
+241 FCCIPTPLL
-250 DATLDEEGLSAVP
+250 EMILDEEVISAFP
-263 PRSGLLPGDTCDNHT
+263 CRNGQLPGDTCDNHT
-278 TQEEKE
+278 AQLDGPQEEKE
-284 LPVVTKT
+284 LPGVMKT
-291 SGSLPDDAS
+291 SDSL
-300 LNSTTFSD
+300 
-308 GSQDEEGKFTLS
+308 
-320 RSGSVSILETI
+320 SVLETI
-331 PDIPVHSNGSAE
+331 PALPVHSNGSPD
-343 PGQAIQNAVSDDDY
+343 PGQSVQNAVSDDVY
-357 LEKNIPQEAEELS
+357 LEKNIPPETEELS

-377 MVTEAPKRNKF
+377 MVTEIPKRNKF
-388 KKSDFK
+388 KKSEFK
-394 KEDYVLTRFIV
+394 KEDFALTKFIV
-405 PKTRFGLT
+405 QKTRFGLT
-413 EAGDLSTED
+413 EAGDLSSED

-433 LTAFFDAFGIPLKRN
+433 LTAFFDAFGIQLKRN
-448 KTEKVKGRDNGI
+448 KTERVKGRDTGI
-460 FGVPLTALL
+460 FGVPLTVLL

-517 ELDAKFNADKFKWDK
+517 ELDAKFNSDKFKWDR

-567 RGPHIKVQFQA
+567 RGPPIKVQFQA

-604 IANESKNRMSIWN
+604 IANESKNRMSVWN

-636 EELRLANTAAHII
+636 EELQLANTAAHII
-649 RLMLNYQKM
+649 RLMLKYQKI

-666 ITQVRRMNEAT
+666 IMQVRRMNEAT
-677 ILLKKQLPS
+677 MLLKKQLPS
-686 VKKLLRRKTIER
+686 VRKLLRRKTIER
-698 EVISP
+698 E
-703 KTSKVLQKS
+703 
-712 PSLRRMSDV
+712 SDV

-736 SMAIQLSSQTTAKD
+736 SMAIQLNSHTKAKD

-755 QYENSHGSSE
+755 QYENSYGSSE

>member
-1 MLIGLPR
+1 
-8 GRGGLPLTAR
+8 
-18 RKPLGAG
+18 
-25 RAGLPAGDGVR
+25 
-36 CWSMLVPAFVLG
+36 MLVPAFVLG
-48 REPRHARLTM
+48 PKPRHARLTM

-70 YHSYARSQPPG
+70 YHSYARSQPPLS

-88 GAAASHTGS
+88 RAAASHSGS
-97 RKSIPRCRRINR
+97 RCYYLHRKSIPRCRRINR

-118 PAFSRSNSQ
+118 PACSHPNSQ
-127 ASVDSASMED
+127 GSIDSASMED

-148 SMGGQDEQTPAE
+148 SMGGQEEQMPAE
-160 LKPVD
+160 VKPVD

-231 FGVSTSPPDD
+231 FGVSKS
-241 FSCIPTPLL
+241 
-250 DATLDEEGLSAVP
+250 
-263 PRSGLLPGDTCDNHT
+263 
-278 TQEEKE
+278 
-284 LPVVTKT
+284 
-291 SGSLPDDAS
+291 PDDAS
-300 LNSTTFSD
+300 LNSTTLSD
-308 GSQDEEGKFTLS
+308 GSQDEEGTFAVP
-320 RSGSVSILETI
+320 RSGSMSILETI
-331 PDIPVHSNGSAE
+331 PDIPVHSNGSAS
-343 PGQAIQNAVSDDDY
+343 PGRSVQNSVSGDGY
-357 LEKNIPQEAEELS
+357 LEKNIPPDAEELS

-394 KEDYVLTRFIV
+394 KEDYVLTKFIV
-405 PKTRFGLT
+405 QKTRFGLT
-413 EAGDLSTED
+413 EAGDLSAED

-433 LTAFFDAFGIPLKRN
+433 LTAFFDAFGIQLKRN

-460 FGVPLTALL
+460 FGVPLTVLL

-517 ELDAKFNADKFKWDK
+517 ELDARFNADKFKWDK

-636 EELRLANTAAHII
+636 EELLLASTAAHII
-649 RLMLNYQKM
+649 RLMLKYQKI

-677 ILLKKQLPS
+677 MLLKKQLPS

-698 EVISP
+698 EVTGP
-703 KTSKVLQKS
+703 KMSKVLQKS
-712 PSLRRMSDV
+712 PSSRRMSDV

-736 SMAIQLSSQTTAKD
+736 SMAIQLNSQTKAKD

-755 QYENSHGSSE
+755 QYENSHGSPE

-802 EWVIKPQPS
+802 EWVIKPQS
-811 F
+811 NF

>member
-1 MLIGLPR
+1 MIQDIEAAMIAQLKTFMKEDLNNCF
-8 GRGGLPLTAR
+8 
-18 RKPLGAG
+18 RKWQEQW
-25 RAGLPAGDGVR
+25 DK
-36 CWSMLVPAFVLG
+36 
-48 REPRHARLTM
+48 
-58 EVEDSGGVVLTA
+58 
-70 YHSYARSQPPG
+70 
-81 SEPRCAP
+81 
-88 GAAASHTGS
+88 
-97 RKSIPRCRRINR
+97 KSIPRCRRINR
-109 MLSNESLHS
+109 MISNESFHS
-118 PAFSRSNSQ
+118 PACNRSNSQ
-127 ASVDSASMED
+127 SSVDSASMED

-148 SMGGQDEQTPAE
+148 SMGRQEEQMPAE
-160 LKPVD
+160 VKPVD

-224 VRDVRDI
+224 VRDVRDV
-231 FGVSTSPPDD
+231 FGVSESP
-241 FSCIPTPLL
+241 
-250 DATLDEEGLSAVP
+250 
-263 PRSGLLPGDTCDNHT
+263 
-278 TQEEKE
+278 
-284 LPVVTKT
+284 
-291 SGSLPDDAS
+291 
-300 LNSTTFSD
+300 
-308 GSQDEEGKFTLS
+308 
-320 RSGSVSILETI
+320 SILETI
-331 PDIPVHSNGSAE
+331 PDIPVHSNGSAS
-343 PGQAIQNAVSDDDY
+343 PGRPVQNSVSDDDY
-357 LEKNIPQEAEELS
+357 LEKNIPPDAEELS

-377 MVTEAPKRNKF
+377 MVTVAPKRNKF

-394 KEDYVLTRFIV
+394 KEDYVLTKFIV
-405 PKTRFGLT
+405 QKTRFGLT
-413 EAGDLSTED
+413 EAGDLSAED

-460 FGVPLTALL
+460 FGVSLTVLL

-636 EELRLANTAAHII
+636 EELLLANTAAHII
-649 RLMLNYQKM
+649 RLMLKYQKI

-677 ILLKKQLPS
+677 MLLKKQLPS

-698 EVISP
+698 EVASP
-703 KTSKVLQKS
+703 KISKVLQKS
-712 PSLRRMSDV
+712 PSSRRMSDV

-736 SMAIQLSSQTTAKD
+736 SMAIQLNSQTKAKD

-777 GGNIGQHCLDPD
+777 GGNIGQHCLDLD
-789 AYILDVYHVNPQA
+789 AYILDVYHVNPHA
-802 EWVIKPQPS
+802 EWVIKPQSS

>member
-1 MLIGLPR
+1 
-8 GRGGLPLTAR
+8 
-18 RKPLGAG
+18 
-25 RAGLPAGDGVR
+25 
-36 CWSMLVPAFVLG
+36 MLVPVFVLG
-48 REPRHARLTM
+48 PARRHARLRM

-70 YHSYARSQPPG
+70 YHSYARSQPP
-81 SEPRCAP
+81 STEPRCVP
-88 GAAASHTGS
+88 RAAASHPLS

-137 FWREIESIKEN
+137 FWREIENLKEHSILE
-148 SMGGQDEQTPAE
+148 GQEEQPSTPTE
-160 LKPVD
+160 VKPLD

-231 FGVSTSPPDD
+231 FGVSESPPDD
-241 FSCIPTPLL
+241 S
-250 DATLDEEGLSAVP
+250 
-263 PRSGLLPGDTCDNHT
+263 CDNHAT
-278 TQEEKE
+278 PLEGTEEEKE
-284 LPVVTKT
+284 LPEVPKT
-291 SGSLPDDAS
+291 RGSSPDGAS
-300 LNSTTFSD
+300 LNSTALSD
-308 GSQDEEGKFTLS
+308 GSQDEDGSLVDPSSDS
-320 RSGSVSILETI
+320 RSRLEAL
-331 PDIPVHSNGSAE
+331 PDIPAHSNGSADS
-343 PGQAIQNAVSDDDY
+343 GQSVSNELHNGGY
-357 LEKNIPQEAEELS
+357 LEKNIPAEAEELS
-370 FEVSYSE
+370 FEISYSE
-377 MVTEAPKRNKF
+377 MIADAPKRNKC
-388 KKSDFK
+388 KKSEIK
-394 KEDYVLTRFIV
+394 KEECALTKFFIQ
-405 PKTRFGLT
+405 KTRFGLT
-413 EAGDLSTED
+413 EAGDLSAED

-433 LTAFFDAFGIPLKRN
+433 LTAFFDAFRIQLKRS

-460 FGVPLTALL
+460 FGVPLTVLL
-469 DNDRKKDPGVKVPLV
+469 ENDRKKDPGVKVPFV

-561 FITLME
+561 FITLLE
-567 RGPHIKVQFQA
+567 RGPHIRVQFQA

-593 AQALMTFFNKV
+593 AQALMKFFSKV
-604 IANESKNRMSIWN
+604 IANESKNRMSVWN

-627 FSRSKHSDY
+627 FSRSKHSDC
-636 EELRLANTAAHII
+636 EELQLANTAAHII
-649 RLMLNYQKM
+649 RLMLKYQNI

-677 ILLKKQLPS
+677 MLLKKQLPS
-686 VKKLLRRKTIER
+686 MKKLLRRKTIER
-698 EVISP
+698 EVTSP

-712 PSLRRMSDV
+712 PSSRRMSDV

-736 SMAIQLSSQTTAKD
+736 SMAIQLNSQTKAKD

-755 QYENSHGSSE
+755 QYENSHSSSE
-765 CIKIQNQRLYEI
+765 CIKMQNQRLYEV

-789 AYILDVYHVNPQA
+789 AYILDVYHVNPHA
-802 EWVIKPQPS
+802 EWVIKPQPRL
-811 F
+811 

>member
-1 MLIGLPR
+1 
-8 GRGGLPLTAR
+8 
-18 RKPLGAG
+18 
-25 RAGLPAGDGVR
+25 
-36 CWSMLVPAFVLG
+36 MLVPAFVLG
-48 REPRHARLTM
+48 PERGHARLTM

-70 YHSYARSQPPG
+70 YHSYARSQPPS

-88 GAAASHTGS
+88 RAAASHPGS

-118 PAFSRSNSQ
+118 PAFNRSNSQ
-127 ASVDSASMED
+127 ASIDSTSMED
-137 FWREIESIKEN
+137 FLREIESIKES
-148 SMGGQDEQTPAE
+148 SMRAQEEQIPAE
-160 LKPVD
+160 VKPVD

-180 TLISGDEEED
+180 TLISGNEEED

-231 FGVSTSPPDD
+231 FGVSESP
-241 FSCIPTPLL
+241 
-250 DATLDEEGLSAVP
+250 
-263 PRSGLLPGDTCDNHT
+263 PGDTCDNHT
-278 TQEEKE
+278 AQLDGPQEEKE
-284 LPVVTKT
+284 LPGVMKT
-291 SGSLPDDAS
+291 SDSLPDDAS
-300 LNSTTFSD
+300 LNSIALSD
-308 GSQDEEGKFTLS
+308 GSPDEEGSFTVP

-331 PDIPVHSNGSAE
+331 PALPVHSNGSPD
-343 PGQAIQNAVSDDDY
+343 PGQSVQNAVSDDVY
-357 LEKNIPQEAEELS
+357 LEKNIPPETEELS

-377 MVTEAPKRNKF
+377 MVTEIPKRNKF
-388 KKSDFK
+388 KKSEFK
-394 KEDYVLTRFIV
+394 KEDFALTKFIV
-405 PKTRFGLT
+405 QKTRFGLT
-413 EAGDLSTED
+413 EAGDLSSED

-433 LTAFFDAFGIPLKRN
+433 LTAFFDAFGIQLKRN
-448 KTEKVKGRDNGI
+448 KTERVKGRDTGI
-460 FGVPLTALL
+460 FGVPLTVLL

-517 ELDAKFNADKFKWDK
+517 ELDAKFNSDKFKWDR

-567 RGPHIKVQFQA
+567 RGPPIKVQFQA

-604 IANESKNRMSIWN
+604 IANESKNRMSVWN

-636 EELRLANTAAHII
+636 EELQLANTAAHII
-649 RLMLNYQKM
+649 RLMLKYQKI

-666 ITQVRRMNEAT
+666 IMQVRRMNEAT
-677 ILLKKQLPS
+677 MLLKKQLPS
-686 VKKLLRRKTIER
+686 VRKLLRRKTIER

-712 PSLRRMSDV
+712 PSSRRMSDV

-736 SMAIQLSSQTTAKD
+736 SMAIQLNSHTKAKD

-755 QYENSHGSSE
+755 QYENSYGSSE

-802 EWVIKPQPS
+802 EWVIKPQPR

>member
-1 MLIGLPR
+1 
-8 GRGGLPLTAR
+8 
-18 RKPLGAG
+18 
-25 RAGLPAGDGVR
+25 
-36 CWSMLVPAFVLG
+36 MLVPAFVLG
-48 REPRHARLTM
+48 PKPRHARLTM
-58 EVEDSGGVVLTA
+58 EVEDAGGVVLTA
-70 YHSYARSQPPG
+70 YHSYARSQPPS
-81 SEPRCAP
+81 SEPRCTP
-88 GAAASHTGS
+88 RGATSHPGS
-97 RKSIPRCRRINR
+97 RKSIPHCRRINR

-118 PAFSRSNSQ
+118 PACSRSNSQ
-127 ASVDSASMED
+127 ASIDSASMED

-148 SMGGQDEQTPAE
+148 SMGGQEEQTPAE
-160 LKPVD
+160 IKPVD
-165 EGELEAEWLQDVGLS
+165 VTIWKMDWKRNEEWEELLRGYCSNSEGELEAEWLQDVGLS
-180 TLISGDEEED
+180 ALISGDEEED

-224 VRDVRDI
+224 VRDVREI
-231 FGVSTSPPDD
+231 FGVSES
-241 FSCIPTPLL
+241 SQ
-250 DATLDEEGLSAVP
+250 
-263 PRSGLLPGDTCDNHT
+263 GDTCDSHT
-278 TQEEKE
+278 TQLENTQEEKD
-284 LPVVTKT
+284 LQGILKT
-291 SGSLPDDAS
+291 SGSSPDDAS
-300 LNSTTFSD
+300 LNSTTLSH
-308 GSQDEEGKFTLS
+308 GSQDEE
-320 RSGSVSILETI
+320 RSLAVPRIGSMSILETI
-331 PDIPVHSNGSAE
+331 QDITVHSNGSAD
-343 PGQAIQNAVSDDDY
+343 PGRSVQNSVTDDDY
-357 LEKNIPQEAEELS
+357 LEKNIPAEAEELS

-377 MVTEAPKRNKF
+377 MVTEVPKRNKF

-394 KEDYVLTRFIV
+394 KEDYVLTKFIV
-405 PKTRFGLT
+405 QKTRLGLT
-413 EAGDLSTED
+413 EAGDLSAED

-433 LTAFFDAFGIPLKRN
+433 LTAFFDAFGIQLKRN

-460 FGVPLTALL
+460 FGVPLTVLL
-469 DNDRKKDPGVKVPLV
+469 DNDRKKDPEVKVPLV

-627 FSRSKHSDY
+627 FSRSKHSDP
-636 EELRLANTAAHII
+636 EELLLASTAAHII
-649 RLMLNYQKM
+649 RLMLKYQKI

-677 ILLKKQLPS
+677 LLLKKQLPS

-698 EVISP
+698 EVTSP
-703 KTSKVLQKS
+703 KTAKVLQKS
-712 PSLRRMSDV
+712 PSSRRMSDV

-736 SMAIQLSSQTTAKD
+736 SMAIQLNSQTKAKD

-777 GGNIGQHCLDPD
+777 GGNIALLGSRCL
-789 AYILDVYHVNPQA
+789 YIGCISCKSSSRMGD
-802 EWVIKPQPS
+802 
-811 F
+811 

>member
-1 MLIGLPR
+1 MP
-8 GRGGLPLTAR
+8 
-18 RKPLGAG
+18 
-25 RAGLPAGDGVR
+25 
-36 CWSMLVPAFVLG
+36 VPAFVLG
-48 REPRHARLTM
+48 PERRHARLTM

-70 YHSYARSQPPG
+70 YHSHARPQPP
-81 SEPRCAP
+81 SAEPRRAP
-88 GAAASHTGS
+88 RAAGHPGS
-97 RKSIPRCRRINR
+97 RKSIPRCQRISR
-109 MLSNESLHS
+109 MLSSESLRS
-118 PAFSRSNSQ
+118 PAVSCSNSQ
-127 ASVDSASMED
+127 ASVDSASVGD
-137 FWREIESIKEN
+137 FWQETDSVKEN
-148 SMGGQDEQTPAE
+148 SMGGREEQVPVE
-160 LKPVD
+160 VKPVD

-231 FGVSTSPPDD
+231 FGVSESP
-241 FSCIPTPLL
+241 
-250 DATLDEEGLSAVP
+250 
-263 PRSGLLPGDTCDNHT
+263 
-278 TQEEKE
+278 
-284 LPVVTKT
+284 
-291 SGSLPDDAS
+291 
-300 LNSTTFSD
+300 
-308 GSQDEEGKFTLS
+308 
-320 RSGSVSILETI
+320 SILETI
-331 PDIPVHSNGSAE
+331 PDIRAHANGLVD
-343 PGQAIQNAVSDDDY
+343 PGQSVQNALSDDDY
-357 LEKNIPQEAEELS
+357 LEKSIPPEAEELS

-377 MVTEAPKRNKF
+377 MVTEASKRNKF

-394 KEDYVLTRFIV
+394 KEDYVLTKFIV
-405 PKTRFGLT
+405 QKTRFGLT

-433 LTAFFDAFGIPLKRN
+433 LTAFFDAFGIQLKRN
-448 KTEKVKGRDNGI
+448 KSEKVKGRDNGI
-460 FGVPLTALL
+460 FGVPLTVLL

-567 RGPHIKVQFQA
+567 REPPIKVQFQA
-578 LHLMVMALPDANRDT
+578 VHLMVMALPDANRDT

-636 EELRLANTAAHII
+636 EELLLANTAAHII
-649 RLMLNYQKM
+649 RLTLKYQKI

-677 ILLKKQLPS
+677 MLFKRQLPS

-698 EVISP
+698 EVTSP

-712 PSLRRMSDV
+712 SSSRRMSDV

-736 SMAIQLSSQTTAKD
+736 SMAIQLSSQTKAKD

-755 QYENSHGSSE
+755 QCENSHGSSE

-789 AYILDVYHVNPQA
+789 AYMLDVYHVNPQA

>member
-1 MLIGLPR
+1 
-8 GRGGLPLTAR
+8 
-18 RKPLGAG
+18 
-25 RAGLPAGDGVR
+25 
-36 CWSMLVPAFVLG
+36 MLVPAFVLG
-48 REPRHARLTM
+48 PERGHARLTM

-70 YHSYARSQPPG
+70 YHSYARSQPPS

-88 GAAASHTGS
+88 RAAASHPGS

-118 PAFSRSNSQ
+118 PAFNRSNSQ
-127 ASVDSASMED
+127 ASIDSTSMED
-137 FWREIESIKEN
+137 FLREIESIKES
-148 SMGGQDEQTPAE
+148 SMRAQEEQIPAE
-160 LKPVD
+160 VKPVD

-180 TLISGDEEED
+180 TLISGNEEED

-231 FGVSTSPPDD
+231 FGVSESP
-241 FSCIPTPLL
+241 
-250 DATLDEEGLSAVP
+250 
-263 PRSGLLPGDTCDNHT
+263 PGDTCDNHT
-278 TQEEKE
+278 AQLDGPQEEKE
-284 LPVVTKT
+284 LPGVMKT
-291 SGSLPDDAS
+291 SDSLPDDAS
-300 LNSTTFSD
+300 LNSTALSD
-308 GSQDEEGKFTLS
+308 GSPDEEGSFTVP

-331 PDIPVHSNGSAE
+331 PALPVHSNGSPD
-343 PGQAIQNAVSDDDY
+343 PGQSVQNAVSDDVY
-357 LEKNIPQEAEELS
+357 LEKNIPPETEELS

-377 MVTEAPKRNKF
+377 MVTEIPKRNKF
-388 KKSDFK
+388 KKSEFK
-394 KEDYVLTRFIV
+394 KEDFALTKFIV
-405 PKTRFGLT
+405 QKTRFGLT
-413 EAGDLSTED
+413 EAGDLSSED

-433 LTAFFDAFGIPLKRN
+433 LTAFFDAFGIQLKRN
-448 KTEKVKGRDNGI
+448 KTERVKGRDTGI
-460 FGVPLTALL
+460 FGVPLTVLL

-517 ELDAKFNADKFKWDK
+517 ELDAKFNSDKFKWDR

-567 RGPHIKVQFQA
+567 RGPPIKVQFQA

-604 IANESKNRMSIWN
+604 IANESKNRMSVWN

-636 EELRLANTAAHII
+636 EELQLANTAAHII
-649 RLMLNYQKM
+649 RLMLKYQKI

-666 ITQVRRMNEAT
+666 IMQVRRMNEAT
-677 ILLKKQLPS
+677 MLLKKQLPS
-686 VKKLLRRKTIER
+686 VRKLLRRKTIER

-712 PSLRRMSDV
+712 PSSRRMLWF
-721 PEGVIRVHAPLLSKV
+721 IRMH
-736 SMAIQLSSQTTAKD
+736 
-750 ILAKF
+750 
-755 QYENSHGSSE
+755 
-765 CIKIQNQRLYEI
+765 
-777 GGNIGQHCLDPD
+777 
-789 AYILDVYHVNPQA
+789 
-802 EWVIKPQPS
+802 
-811 F
+811 

>member
-1 MLIGLPR
+1 
-8 GRGGLPLTAR
+8 
-18 RKPLGAG
+18 
-25 RAGLPAGDGVR
+25 
-36 CWSMLVPAFVLG
+36 
-48 REPRHARLTM
+48 
-58 EVEDSGGVVLTA
+58 
-70 YHSYARSQPPG
+70 
-81 SEPRCAP
+81 
-88 GAAASHTGS
+88 
-97 RKSIPRCRRINR
+97 

-118 PAFSRSNSQ
+118 PVFSRSNSQ
-127 ASVDSASMED
+127 ASVDSTSMAD
-137 FWREIESIKEN
+137 FLREIESIRES
-148 SMGGQDEQTPAE
+148 SMRVQEEQTAADAKPA
-160 LKPVD
+160 D

-180 TLISGDEEED
+180 TLISGNEEED

-231 FGVSTSPPDD
+231 FGVSESP
-241 FSCIPTPLL
+241 S
-250 DATLDEEGLSAVP
+250 
-263 PRSGLLPGDTCDNHT
+263 GDTCDSHT
-278 TQEEKE
+278 AQLDGAEEEKE
-284 LPVVTKT
+284 LPGVMKT

-300 LNSTTFSD
+300 LNSTALSD
-308 GSQDEEGKFTLS
+308 GSPDEERSFAVP
-320 RSGSVSILETI
+320 RSGSVISRLSNRELKWLAQSCTSILETI
-331 PDIPVHSNGSAE
+331 PALPVHSNGSPD
-343 PGQAIQNAVSDDDY
+343 PGPSVQNAVSDDNY
-357 LEKNIPQEAEELS
+357 LEKNILPETEELS

-394 KEDYVLTRFIV
+394 KEDFALTKLIV
-405 PKTRFGLT
+405 QKTRFGLT
-413 EAGDLSTED
+413 EAGDLSAED

-433 LTAFFDAFGIPLKRN
+433 LTAFFDAFGIQLKRN
-448 KTEKVKGRDNGI
+448 KTERVKGRDNGI
-460 FGVPLTALL
+460 FGVPLTVLL

-517 ELDAKFNADKFKWDK
+517 ELDAKFTADKFKWDR

-561 FITLME
+561 FITLLE

-636 EELRLANTAAHII
+636 EELQLANTAAHIL
-649 RLMLNYQKM
+649 RLMLKYQKM

-666 ITQVRRMNEAT
+666 IMQVRRMNEAT
-677 ILLKKQLPS
+677 MLLKKQLPS

-712 PSLRRMSDV
+712 PSSRRMSDV

-736 SMAIQLSSQTTAKD
+736 SMAIQLNSHTKAKD

-755 QYENSHGSSE
+755 QYENSYGPSE

>member
-1 MLIGLPR
+1 
-8 GRGGLPLTAR
+8 
-18 RKPLGAG
+18 
-25 RAGLPAGDGVR
+25 
-36 CWSMLVPAFVLG
+36 MLVPAFVLG
-48 REPRHARLTM
+48 PKPRHARLTM

-70 YHSYARSQPPG
+70 YHSYARSQPLS

-88 GAAASHTGS
+88 RATASHPGS

-109 MLSNESLHS
+109 MLSNESLQS
-118 PAFSRSNSQ
+118 PACNRSNSQ

-148 SMGGQDEQTPAE
+148 SMGGQEEQMPAE
-160 LKPVD
+160 VKPVD

-231 FGVSTSPPDD
+231 FGVSESP
-241 FSCIPTPLL
+241 
-250 DATLDEEGLSAVP
+250 
-263 PRSGLLPGDTCDNHT
+263 
-278 TQEEKE
+278 
-284 LPVVTKT
+284 
-291 SGSLPDDAS
+291 
-300 LNSTTFSD
+300 
-308 GSQDEEGKFTLS
+308 
-320 RSGSVSILETI
+320 SILEAI
-331 PDIPVHSNGSAE
+331 PDIPVHSNGSAS
-343 PGQAIQNAVSDDDY
+343 PGRPVQNSVSDDDY
-357 LEKNIPQEAEELS
+357 LKKNIPPDAEELS

-377 MVTEAPKRNKF
+377 MVTDAPKRNKF

-394 KEDYVLTRFIV
+394 KEDYVLTKFIV
-405 PKTRFGLT
+405 QKTRFGLT
-413 EAGDLSTED
+413 EAGDLSAED

-460 FGVPLTALL
+460 FGVSLTVLL

-636 EELRLANTAAHII
+636 EELLLANTAAHII
-649 RLMLNYQKM
+649 RLMLKYQKI

-677 ILLKKQLPS
+677 MLLKKQLPS

-698 EVISP
+698 EVASP
-703 KTSKVLQKS
+703 KISKVLQKS
-712 PSLRRMSDV
+712 PSSRRMSDV

-736 SMAIQLSSQTTAKD
+736 SMAIQLNSQTKAKD

-755 QYENSHGSSE
+755 QYESSHGSSE

-789 AYILDVYHVNPQA
+789 AYILDVYHVNPHA
-802 EWVIKPQPS
+802 EWVIKPQSS

>member
-1 MLIGLPR
+1 
-8 GRGGLPLTAR
+8 
-18 RKPLGAG
+18 
-25 RAGLPAGDGVR
+25 
-36 CWSMLVPAFVLG
+36 MLVPAFVLG
-48 REPRHARLTM
+48 PERGHARLTM

-70 YHSYARSQPPG
+70 YHSYARSQPPS

-88 GAAASHTGS
+88 RAAASHPGS

-118 PAFSRSNSQ
+118 PAFNRSNSQ
-127 ASVDSASMED
+127 ASIDSTSMED
-137 FWREIESIKEN
+137 FLREIESIKES
-148 SMGGQDEQTPAE
+148 SMRAQEEQIPAE
-160 LKPVD
+160 VKPVD

-180 TLISGDEEED
+180 TLISGNEEED

-231 FGVSTSPPDD
+231 FGVSESP
-241 FSCIPTPLL
+241 
-250 DATLDEEGLSAVP
+250 
-263 PRSGLLPGDTCDNHT
+263 
-278 TQEEKE
+278 
-284 LPVVTKT
+284 
-291 SGSLPDDAS
+291 
-300 LNSTTFSD
+300 
-308 GSQDEEGKFTLS
+308 
-320 RSGSVSILETI
+320 SILETI
-331 PDIPVHSNGSAE
+331 PALPVHSNGSPD
-343 PGQAIQNAVSDDDY
+343 PGQSVQNAVSDDVY
-357 LEKNIPQEAEELS
+357 LEKNIPPETEELS

-377 MVTEAPKRNKF
+377 MVTEIPKRNKF
-388 KKSDFK
+388 KKSEFK
-394 KEDYVLTRFIV
+394 KEDFALTKFIV
-405 PKTRFGLT
+405 QKTRFGLT
-413 EAGDLSTED
+413 EAGDLSSED

-433 LTAFFDAFGIPLKRN
+433 LTAFFDAFGIQLKRN
-448 KTEKVKGRDNGI
+448 KTERVKGRDTGI
-460 FGVPLTALL
+460 FGVPLTVLL

-517 ELDAKFNADKFKWDK
+517 ELDAKFNSDKFKWDR

-567 RGPHIKVQFQA
+567 RGPPIKVQFQA

-604 IANESKNRMSIWN
+604 IANESKNRMSVWN

-636 EELRLANTAAHII
+636 EELQLANTAAHII
-649 RLMLNYQKM
+649 RLMLKYQKI

-666 ITQVRRMNEAT
+666 IMQVRRMNEAT
-677 ILLKKQLPS
+677 MLLKKQLPS
-686 VKKLLRRKTIER
+686 VRKLLRRKTIER

-712 PSLRRMSDV
+712 PSSRRMSDV

-736 SMAIQLSSQTTAKD
+736 SMAIQLNSHTKAKD

-755 QYENSHGSSE
+755 QYENSYGSSE

>member
-1 MLIGLPR
+1 
-8 GRGGLPLTAR
+8 
-18 RKPLGAG
+18 
-25 RAGLPAGDGVR
+25 
-36 CWSMLVPAFVLG
+36 MLVPAFVLG
-48 REPRHARLTM
+48 PERGHARLRM

-70 YHSYARSQPPG
+70 YHSYARSQPPS

-88 GAAASHTGS
+88 RVTTSHPGS

-127 ASVDSASMED
+127 ASVDSTSMED
-137 FWREIESIKEN
+137 FLREIESIKEN
-148 SMGGQDEQTPAE
+148 SMGSRGGQEEQISAE
-160 LKPVD
+160 VKPVD

-224 VRDVRDI
+224 IRDVRDI
-231 FGVSTSPPDD
+231 FGVSESP
-241 FSCIPTPLL
+241 
-250 DATLDEEGLSAVP
+250 
-263 PRSGLLPGDTCDNHT
+263 PGDTCDNRT
-278 TQEEKE
+278 AQLDGTQEEKE
-284 LPVVTKT
+284 LPGVIRT
-291 SGSLPDDAS
+291 SGSL
-300 LNSTTFSD
+300 
-308 GSQDEEGKFTLS
+308 
-320 RSGSVSILETI
+320 SILESV
-331 PDIPVHSNGSAE
+331 PAPPVHSSGSPD
-343 PGQAIQNAVSDDDY
+343 PGQSAQNAVSDDDY
-357 LEKNIPQEAEELS
+357 LKKKIPTETEELS

-377 MVTEAPKRNKF
+377 MVTEAPKRSKF

-394 KEDYVLTRFIV
+394 KEDYALTKFIV
-405 PKTRFGLT
+405 QKTRFGLT
-413 EAGDLSTED
+413 EAGDLSAED

-433 LTAFFDAFGIPLKRN
+433 LTAFFDAFGIQLKRN

-460 FGVPLTALL
+460 FGVPLTVLL

-517 ELDAKFNADKFKWDK
+517 ELDAKFNADKFKWDG

-551 SLFPVEYIPA
+551 SLCPVEYIPA

-617 ISTVMAPNLF
+617 ISTIMAPNLF

-636 EELRLANTAAHII
+636 EELQLANTAAHII
-649 RLMLNYQKM
+649 RLMLKYQKI

-666 ITQVRRMNEAT
+666 IMQVRRMNEAT
-677 ILLKKQLPS
+677 MLLKKQLPS

-712 PSLRRMSDV
+712 PSSRRMSDV

-736 SMAIQLSSQTTAKD
+736 SMAIQLTSHTKAKD

-811 F
+811 S

>member
-1 MLIGLPR
+1 MLI
-8 GRGGLPLTAR
+8 
-18 RKPLGAG
+18 
-25 RAGLPAGDGVR
+25 
-36 CWSMLVPAFVLG
+36 PAFVLG
-48 REPRHARLTM
+48 PERRHARLTM

-70 YHSYARSQPPG
+70 YHSYARPQPPS

-88 GAAASHTGS
+88 RAAASHPGS

-109 MLSNESLHS
+109 MLSNESLQP

-127 ASVDSASMED
+127 ASVDSTSLED
-137 FWREIESIKEN
+137 FWRETESIKEN

-160 LKPVD
+160 VKPLD

-211 TYTQTMRK
+211 TYTQTLRK

-224 VRDVRDI
+224 ARDVRDI
-231 FGVSTSPPDD
+231 FGVSESP
-241 FSCIPTPLL
+241 
-250 DATLDEEGLSAVP
+250 
-263 PRSGLLPGDTCDNHT
+263 PGDTCDNHPRQLDGP
-278 TQEEKE
+278 QEEKE
-284 LPVVTKT
+284 LPGVIKT
-291 SGSLPDDAS
+291 SGPLPDDAS
-300 LNSTTFSD
+300 LNSTTLSD
-308 GSQDEEGKFTLS
+308 GSQDEEGGLAVP
-320 RSGSVSILETI
+320 RSGSMSILETI
-331 PDIPVHSNGSAE
+331 PDVPVHSNGSVE
-343 PGQAIQNAVSDDDY
+343 PGQSVQNAVSDDDY
-357 LEKNIPQEAEELS
+357 LEKNIPSEAEELS

-394 KEDYVLTRFIV
+394 KEDYVLPKFIV
-405 PKTRFGLT
+405 QKTRFGLT

-433 LTAFFDAFGIPLKRN
+433 LTAFFDAFRIQLKRN
-448 KTEKVKGRDNGI
+448 KTEKVKGRDSGI
-460 FGVPLTALL
+460 FGVPLTVLL
-469 DNDRKKDPGVKVPLV
+469 DNDRRKDSGVKVPLV

-567 RGPHIKVQFQA
+567 RGPHIKIQFQA

-593 AQALMTFFNKV
+593 AQ
-604 IANESKNRMSIWN
+604 
-617 ISTVMAPNLF
+617 
-627 FSRSKHSDY
+627 
-636 EELRLANTAAHII
+636 
-649 RLMLNYQKM
+649 
-658 LWKVPSFL
+658 VPSFL
-666 ITQVRRMNEAT
+666 ITQVRRMNEASM
-677 ILLKKQLPS
+677 LLKKQLPS

-698 EVISP
+698 GVTSP

-712 PSLRRMSDV
+712 PSTRRMSDV

-736 SMAIQLSSQTTAKD
+736 SMAIQLNSQTKAKD

-755 QYENSHGSSE
+755 QYENSHGSSG

-802 EWVIKPQPS
+802 EWVIKPQAIV
-811 F
+811 

>member
-1 MLIGLPR
+1 
-8 GRGGLPLTAR
+8 
-18 RKPLGAG
+18 
-25 RAGLPAGDGVR
+25 
-36 CWSMLVPAFVLG
+36 MLVPAFVLG
-48 REPRHARLTM
+48 PERRHARLTM

-70 YHSYARSQPPG
+70 YHSYARPQPPS

-88 GAAASHTGS
+88 RAAASHPGS
-97 RKSIPRCRRINR
+97 RKSISRCRRISR
-109 MLSNESLHS
+109 MLSNESLQS

-127 ASVDSASMED
+127 ASIDSASMED

-148 SMGGQDEQTPAE
+148 SLGVQEEQTPAE
-160 LKPVD
+160 AKPLD

-231 FGVSTSPPDD
+231 FGVSESP
-241 FSCIPTPLL
+241 S
-250 DATLDEEGLSAVP
+250 
-263 PRSGLLPGDTCDNHT
+263 GDTRDNHPSQLDG
-278 TQEEKE
+278 TQGEKE
-284 LPVVTKT
+284 LPGVIKT

-300 LNSTTFSD
+300 FNITTLSD
-308 GSQDEEGKFTLS
+308 GSQDEEGSFAVP
-320 RSGSVSILETI
+320 RSGSMSILETI
-331 PDIPVHSNGSAE
+331 PDVPAHSNGSAD
-343 PGQAIQNAVSDDDY
+343 PGQSVQNAVSDDEY
-357 LEKNIPQEAEELS
+357 LEKDIPLQAEELS

-394 KEDYVLTRFIV
+394 KEDYVLPKFIV
-405 PKTRFGLT
+405 QKTRLGLT
-413 EAGDLSTED
+413 EAGDLSAED

-433 LTAFFDAFGIPLKRN
+433 LTAFFDAFRIQLKRN
-448 KTEKVKGRDNGI
+448 KTEKVKGRDSGI
-460 FGVPLTALL
+460 FGVPLTVLL
-469 DNDRKKDPGVKVPLV
+469 ENDRRKDAGVKVPLV
-484 LQKFFEKVEESGLES
+484 LQKFFQKVEESGLES

-517 ELDAKFNADKFKWDK
+517 ELDAKFNADKFKWEK

-567 RGPHIKVQFQA
+567 GGPHIKVQFQA
-578 LHLMVMALPDANRDT
+578 LHLMIMALPEANRDT

-617 ISTVMAPNLF
+617 ISTIMAPNLF
-627 FSRSKHSDY
+627 FSRSKHSDC
-636 EELRLANTAAHII
+636 EELLLANTAAHII
-649 RLMLNYQKM
+649 RLMLKYQQM

-666 ITQVRRMNEAT
+666 IAQVRRMNEAT
-677 ILLKKQLPS
+677 MLLKKQLPS

-698 EVISP
+698 GVTSP

-712 PSLRRMSDV
+712 PSTRRMSDV
-721 PEGVIRVHAPLLSKV
+721 PEGVIRIHAPLLSKV
-736 SMAIQLSSQTTAKD
+736 SMAIQLNSQTKAKD

-765 CIKIQNQRLYEI
+765 GVKIQNQRLYEI
-777 GGNIGQHCLDPD
+777 GGNIGQHCLDPE

-811 F
+811 V